1 MKIKVNRTIEENG
14 DLTFVIKVSEPHEI
28 DFTKDD
34 LKNMQLIR
42 KYNDLLAQV
51 DDPHPSL
58 VHTMELLT
66 DLMAERFYDIK
77 RKLEFSIHNEL
88 NIKIEPIRQEI
99 YNWIY
104 DFQPKHLKTW
114 MYDYDPQRC
123 HYYFDNDRTAYSDT
137 VDNDHDKYSG
147 EGDCESREGD

>member
-42 KYNDLLAQV
+42 KYNGLLAQV

-58 VHTMELLT
+58 VRTMGLLT

-77 RKLEFSIHNEL
+77 RKLEFAIHNEL

-147 EGDCESREGD
+147 EGDCEFREGD